1 MGWIT
6 ISDTGTGDYRA
17 TFKDHHPQAVVVVSD
32 TDNGIVAAV
41 YEVGTMVCKIYA
53 TQHVKVTEYR
63 GLSYDAAVRLK
74 KGVSTCSKHAV
85 KTTCGT
91 AWAVVPMLVGVE
103 RSAVISR
110 ANDADGYKLTVT
122 ETTISLTTSGDIACS
137 VGTPVQNGDVTVS
150 WETGTSA

>member
-6 ISDTGTGDYRA
+6 ISDPGTTDYRA
-17 TFKDHHPQAVVVVSD
+17 TFESNHPQAVVVVSD

-41 YEVGTMVCKIYA
+41 YEVGTKVCKIYA

-74 KGVSTCSKHAV
+74 KGVAGDSKVALR
-85 KTTCGT
+85 TTCGSS
-91 AWAVVPMLVGVE
+91 WAVVPMLVGVE
-103 RSAVISR
+103 RDAAISR
-110 ANDADGYKLTVT
+110 TNEAGGYKLTVT
-122 ETTISLTTSGDIACS
+122 ETTIALETSGEIPCT
-137 VGTPVQNGDVTVS
+137 VGTPVTNGDVRVS

>member
-6 ISDTGTGDYRA
+6 ISDTGTTDYRA
-17 TFKDHHPQAVVVVSD
+17 TFKSNHPEAVVIVSD

-41 YEVGTMVCKIYA
+41 YEVGTKVCKIYA
-53 TQHVKVTEYR
+53 VQHVTVTEYR

-74 KGVSTCSKHAV
+74 QGVAVCSKVAYR
-85 KTTCGT
+85 TESGT
-91 AWAVVPMLVGVE
+91 SWAVVPMLVGTE
-103 RSAVISR
+103 RTAVISR

-122 ETTISLTTSGDIACS
+122 ETNIA
-137 VGTPVQNGDVTVS
+137 NADVTAS